1 MKKFTMENKTL
12 PEEKKIKN
20 KKLSKYVSV
29 ALVIFA
35 IIYNVSPV
43 DFIVDITPLLGFADD
58 FILTLAAVVNLYM
71 KWRKK

>member
-1 MKKFTMENKTL
+1 MDNKDL
-12 PEEKKIKN
+12 LEKKQIKN

-29 ALVIFA
+29 ILVIFA